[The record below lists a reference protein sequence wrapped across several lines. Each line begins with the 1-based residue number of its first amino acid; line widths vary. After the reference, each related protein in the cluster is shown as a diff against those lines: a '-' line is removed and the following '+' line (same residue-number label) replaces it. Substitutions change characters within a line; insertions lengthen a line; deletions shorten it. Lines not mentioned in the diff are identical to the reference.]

1 VRIRPLSTK
10 ETDRGETYG
19 WDTTP
24 EGRIVAKD
32 ADGKTATPQR
42 RRRLGGMGSPVPG
55 RGRKGSPAPGAGGNA
70 FKLKAGSCFGKEAT
84 TQDIYDFAGKNIVD
98 SCMDGVNGTIFAY
111 GQTSSGKTFTMMGDG
126 FKAPGIMLM
135 ATCDIFKA
143 IRETPDRSFMLRMSV
158 CEVYNEKIHDLLDRE
173 NRDLAVLSPDPAT
186 NTVRIRNLSERI
198 VTSAVQ
204 VYDLLQLG
212 FENRAVGATD
222 MNAGSSRS
230 HTVFRMII
238 ESKPVKKDGDGEE
251 DEEEESDVGSGGG
264 RGGRRGKKGSMVR
277 VSTLNLV
284 DLAGSESAAKAGTKG
299 MSMREGAC
307 INKSLGALKAC
318 IDKLR
323 RGDKH
328 VGYRNSKL
336 TRVLQTGLGG
346 TAATALLCL
355 VAPATSYSGESKET
369 LRFAHFAS
377 KVVVK
382 ARVNQVSEADALIGR
397 HTSEVKELQKQL
409 ALFNGDA
416 SMVDQ
421 IEAKRKMEIESAKNP
436 GAGAPE
442 EKGEDGRSGSDGGQG
457 DEENGGGGGGGG
469 RGASRKSMAV
479 LQDKYENCRRLLLHA
494 SNLTE
499 DDTTLGIFAV
509 GGKSVAL
516 NRSGRKPSSR
526 RVTMGVC
533 DSTSYAQELAAGSS
547 MLQQQ
552 HALETAA
559 HERRVVAGSDGG
571 DGGGGGGGMAE
582 DMFDTPNGK
591 RQQGGI
597 DGRLRR
603 HSTGGVS
610 TPSTPRMGGE
620 EHKKGSTLPLTG
632 GKGGVGGVAAALLA
646 AGGDGEGVFREVQV
660 HQLQATTR
668 GLKEQCDLLQ
678 EKTNAATMREAG
690 TAEDQA
696 EMERQYAEL
705 QVRCKD
711 MELREAAA
719 AEERGELEQRCAALQ
734 EENEKLA
741 AREFAAIE
749 AHATYEEEAEMREA
763 AAAKAAKAHAKFEK
777 MAAAREAEAAEEH
790 ADLEREHAALRAKV
804 EESKRVREAEAK
816 GRVQKVEYMGD
827 RCDDI
832 SSLSKLSEETL
843 QDREQACLHD
853 LLAIAQA
860 RFVRQWTAREQS
872 LKKIHAGQLRDATTE
887 LSALQSQLRFERA
900 GSDQLRSDVSQ
911 LRAQLAQGG
920 GGGEGGESW
929 SGGDGGEN
937 AEVVSGADATFGIAR
952 VAVDDEESGG
962 EEKLAHGADVGGVDV
977 QVDEGH
983 FDEGEGEGRPQQQRN
998 MGAVGKANGSEASP
1012 LRVVATNTAAAAA
1025 YSSPV
1030 RKGNRQMSIVGGGGG
1045 GGSENKENT
1054 PLQGGGCGD
1063 SLGADLSRF
1072 FSPSMIETAST
1083 LDQRGYTTSPAGGP
1097 AGNNPRGPSL

>member
-1 VRIRPLSTK
+1 MRIRPLSTK

-442 EKGEDGRSGSDGGQG
+442 EKGEDGRSGSDGGSSCVN
-457 DEENGGGGGGGG
+457 DC
-469 RGASRKSMAV
+469 
-479 LQDKYENCRRLLLHA
+479 DKR
-494 SNLTE
+494 
-499 DDTTLGIFAV
+499 LGIC
-509 GGKSVAL
+509 L
-516 NRSGRKPSSR
+516 LIL
-526 RVTMGVC
+526 RVT
-533 DSTSYAQELAAGSS
+533 
-547 MLQQQ
+547 
-552 HALETAA
+552 
-559 HERRVVAGSDGG
+559 
-571 DGGGGGGGMAE
+571 
-582 DMFDTPNGK
+582 
-591 RQQGGI
+591 
-597 DGRLRR
+597 
-603 HSTGGVS
+603 
-610 TPSTPRMGGE
+610 
-620 EHKKGSTLPLTG
+620 
-632 GKGGVGGVAAALLA
+632 
-646 AGGDGEGVFREVQV
+646 
-660 HQLQATTR
+660 
-668 GLKEQCDLLQ
+668 CDL
-678 EKTNAATMREAG
+678 
-690 TAEDQA
+690 
-696 EMERQYAEL
+696 
-705 QVRCKD
+705 
-711 MELREAAA
+711 
-719 AEERGELEQRCAALQ
+719 
-734 EENEKLA
+734 
-741 AREFAAIE
+741 FS
-749 AHATYEEEAEMREA
+749 
-763 AAAKAAKAHAKFEK
+763 
-777 MAAAREAEAAEEH
+777 
-790 ADLEREHAALRAKV
+790 
-804 EESKRVREAEAK
+804 ES
-816 GRVQKVEYMGD
+816 
-827 RCDDI
+827 
-832 SSLSKLSEETL
+832 
-843 QDREQACLHD
+843 
-853 LLAIAQA
+853 
-860 RFVRQWTAREQS
+860 
-872 LKKIHAGQLRDATTE
+872 
-887 LSALQSQLRFERA
+887 
-900 GSDQLRSDVSQ
+900 
-911 LRAQLAQGG
+911 
-920 GGGEGGESW
+920 
-929 SGGDGGEN
+929 
-937 AEVVSGADATFGIAR
+937 
-952 VAVDDEESGG
+952 
-962 EEKLAHGADVGGVDV
+962 VG
-977 QVDEGH
+977 
-983 FDEGEGEGRPQQQRN
+983 
-998 MGAVGKANGSEASP
+998 
-1012 LRVVATNTAAAAA
+1012 
-1025 YSSPV
+1025 
-1030 RKGNRQMSIVGGGGG
+1030 
-1045 GGSENKENT
+1045 
-1054 PLQGGGCGD
+1054 
-1063 SLGADLSRF
+1063 
-1072 FSPSMIETAST
+1072 
-1083 LDQRGYTTSPAGGP
+1083 
-1097 AGNNPRGPSL
+1097 